1 MPEAVKW
8 RITLGMLAGVITR
21 DEIRSTY
28 DTIRPCIRRTPV
40 VRVDLSELDPAG
52 PALPVVT
59 LKLEQLQCAGSFK
72 ARGAFANLLLR
83 DVPPAG
89 VVAASGGNHGVAV
102 AYAAHRR
109 GVPARIFVPTVSAP
123 AKMERIRQLGA
134 ELMVTGER
142 YADALDAAQAWVES
156 SGAMSVHAFDQRET
170 LLGQGTL
177 ALELAGQAPEM
188 GPEMGTALDTVLV
201 PVGGGGLI
209 GGIAAYFAGAVRVI
223 GVEPD
228 GAPTL
233 TRARAEGR
241 PADAPAEG
249 VAADALAPR
258 RVGELVFPIT
268 QAYVEDVVLVDDA
281 SILAAQRA
289 LWQAARIAAEPAAS
303 VGIAALLTGAYK
315 PAPGEHVAVVISGA
329 NMAPSQLESA
339 AWLRHVPAPFGIIE
353 IFGRTDLGS
362 RTWIRDTL
370 LLCGSSSRPR
380 PTTRPACSPCRGLN
394 RWWNGR
400 TSGWSRSGSGA
411 SRGTWSASSTTTARC
426 TPSRSSA
433 SGWPGASTGCSGRW
447 PS

>member
-1 MPEAVKW
+1 
-8 RITLGMLAGVITR
+8 VISR
-21 DEIRSTY
+21 DEIRRTY
-28 DTIRPCIRRTPV
+28 DTIRPWIRRTPV
-40 VRVDLSELDPAG
+40 VQVDLSELDPAG
-52 PALPVVT
+52 TGLPVAT

-102 AYAAHRR
+102 AYAASRVGSGGEQS

-123 AKMERIRQLGA
+123 AKVARIRQLGA
-134 ELMVTGER
+134 DLVVTGER
-142 YADALDAAQAWVES
+142 YGDALAAAQDWAES

-177 ALELAGQAPEM
+177 GLELAGQADQ
-188 GPEMGTALDTVLV
+188 LDTVLV

-209 GGIAAYFAGAVRVI
+209 GGIAAWFAGRARVI

-258 RVGELVFPIT
+258 RIGELVFPIT

-315 PAPGEHVAVVISGA
+315 PVPGEHVAVVISGA
-329 NMAPSQLESA
+329 NMAPAQLESQA
-339 AWLRHVPAPFGIIE
+339 G
-353 IFGRTDLGS
+353 
-362 RTWIRDTL
+362 
-370 LLCGSSSRPR
+370 
-380 PTTRPACSPCRGLN
+380 
-394 RWWNGR
+394 
-400 TSGWSRSGSGA
+400 
-411 SRGTWSASSTTTARC
+411 
-426 TPSRSSA
+426 
-433 SGWPGASTGCSGRW
+433 
-447 PS
+447 

>member
-1 MPEAVKW
+1 
-8 RITLGMLAGVITR
+8 VISR
-21 DEIRSTY
+21 DEIRRTY
-28 DTIRPCIRRTPV
+28 DTIRPWIRRTPV
-40 VRVDLSELDPAG
+40 VQVDLSELDPAG
-52 PALPVVT
+52 TGLPVAT

-102 AYAAHRR
+102 AYAASRVGSGGEQS

-123 AKMERIRQLGA
+123 AKVARIRQLGA
-134 ELMVTGER
+134 DLVVTGER
-142 YADALDAAQAWVES
+142 YGDALAAAQDWAES

-177 ALELAGQAPEM
+177 GLELAGQADQ
-188 GPEMGTALDTVLV
+188 LDTVLV

-209 GGIAAYFAGAVRVI
+209 GGIAAWFAGRARVI

-258 RVGELVFPIT
+258 RIGELVFPIT

-329 NMAPSQLESA
+329 NMAPAQLE
-339 AWLRHVPAPFGIIE
+339 
-353 IFGRTDLGS
+353 
-362 RTWIRDTL
+362 
-370 LLCGSSSRPR
+370 PR
-380 PTTRPACSPCRGLN
+380 AG
-394 RWWNGR
+394 
-400 TSGWSRSGSGA
+400 
-411 SRGTWSASSTTTARC
+411 
-426 TPSRSSA
+426 
-433 SGWPGASTGCSGRW
+433 
-447 PS
+447 

>member
-1 MPEAVKW
+1 MISP
-8 RITLGMLAGVITR
+8 
-21 DEIRSTY
+21 DEIRGTY
-28 DTIRPCIRRTPV
+28 DTIRPYVRRTPLV
-40 VRVDLSELDPAG
+40 QLDLGDLDPATAG
-52 PALPVVT
+52 LPTVI

-102 AYAAHRR
+102 AYAASRV
-109 GVPARIFVPTVSAP
+109 GLGGKQSVPARIFVPTVSAP

-134 ELMVTGER
+134 ELVVTGDR
-142 YADALDAAQAWVES
+142 YADALDAAQAWAAS

-170 LLGQGTL
+170 LLGQGTV
-177 ALELAGQAPEM
+177 ALELAGQAAELDAA
-188 GPEMGTALDTVLV
+188 GLDTVLV

-209 GGIAAYFAGAVRVI
+209 GGIAAWFGGSAPKTRVI

-268 QAYVEDVVLVDDA
+268 QAYVEDVVLVGDA
-281 SILAAQRA
+281 AILAAQQA

-315 PAPGEHVAVVISGA
+315 PAPGERVAVVISGA
-329 NMAPSQLESA
+329 NMAPGQL
-339 AWLRHVPAPFGIIE
+339 
-353 IFGRTDLGS
+353 
-362 RTWIRDTL
+362 
-370 LLCGSSSRPR
+370 
-380 PTTRPACSPCRGLN
+380 
-394 RWWNGR
+394 
-400 TSGWSRSGSGA
+400 
-411 SRGTWSASSTTTARC
+411 GT
-426 TPSRSSA
+426 
-433 SGWPGASTGCSGRW
+433 
-447 PS
+447 

>member
-1 MPEAVKW
+1 M
-8 RITLGMLAGVITR
+8 
-21 DEIRSTY
+21 
-28 DTIRPCIRRTPV
+28 
-40 VRVDLSELDPAG
+40 
-52 PALPVVT
+52 
-59 LKLEQLQCAGSFK
+59 
-72 ARGAFANLLLR
+72 
-83 DVPPAG
+83 
-89 VVAASGGNHGVAV
+89 
-102 AYAAHRR
+102 
-109 GVPARIFVPTVSAP
+109 SAP
-123 AKMERIRQLGA
+123 AKIERIRQLGA
-134 ELMVTGER
+134 ELVVTGER
-142 YADALDAAQAWVES
+142 YADALAAAQAWADS

-170 LLGQGTL
+170 LLGQGTV
-177 ALELAGQAPEM
+177 ALELAGQAEQ
-188 GPEMGTALDTVLV
+188 TDTVLV

-209 GGIAAYFAGAVRVI
+209 GGIAAWFAGAVPKTRVI

-329 NMAPSQLESA
+329 NMAAAQLDGAGSLRLARA
-339 AWLRHVPAPFGIIE
+339 AAVR
-353 IFGRTDLGS
+353 DS
-362 RTWIRDTL
+362 RTWIRDTV
-370 LLCGSSSRPR
+370 LLCGSSSLPP
-380 PTTRPACSPCRGLN
+380 PTTRPDCSPCRGLS
-394 RWWNGR
+394 RWRNGR

-411 SRGTWSASSTTTARC
+411 SRGTWSGSSTTTARC

>member
-1 MPEAVKW
+1 
-8 RITLGMLAGVITR
+8 VITR
-21 DEIRSTY
+21 DEISLTY
-28 DTIRPCIRRTPV
+28 DTIRPYVRRTPV
-40 VRVDLSELDPAG
+40 VELELG
-52 PALPVVT
+52 ELPSVT

-102 AYAAHRR
+102 AYAASRVGSGGQQR

-134 ELMVTGER
+134 DLVVTGDR
-142 YADALDAAQAWVES
+142 YADALAAAQDWVAS

-177 ALELAGQAPEM
+177 ALELAGQANR
-188 GPEMGTALDTVLV
+188 LDTVLV

-209 GGIAAYFAGAVRVI
+209 GGIAAWFGGTSPKTRVV

-281 SILAAQRA
+281 AILAAQRV
-289 LWQAARIAAEPAAS
+289 LWQTARIAAEPAAS

-329 NMAPSQLESA
+329 NLSPGQLE
-339 AWLRHVPAPFGIIE
+339 E
-353 IFGRTDLGS
+353 
-362 RTWIRDTL
+362 
-370 LLCGSSSRPR
+370 
-380 PTTRPACSPCRGLN
+380 
-394 RWWNGR
+394 
-400 TSGWSRSGSGA
+400 A
-411 SRGTWSASSTTTARC
+411 S
-426 TPSRSSA
+426 
-433 SGWPGASTGCSGRW
+433 
-447 PS
+447 